1 MTNRSNIILAR
12 GAMTRH
18 LFSVSKSQLLI
29 ALIAGL
35 IFSLPAT
42 AKVYKWVDDKGVTH
56 MGDTIPPE
64 YANKDR
70 TELNKSGRAIK
81 KDEVLN
87 ADERRAQNLL
97 DNQKRANNEAE
108 LEAKRRDKAL
118 LGTYSN
124 SSEIDLARHR
134 NMQQIEARVSS
145 MASQVNIVNERL
157 LGLQKEAE
165 GRTRAGK
172 MIPPSLKEDLQETQ
186 ARLEKLKADHAN
198 ALAEKAAME
207 ARYDADKA
215 RYKELTGK

>member
-1 MTNRSNIILAR
+1 MRK
-12 GAMTRH
+12 
-18 LFSVSKSQLLI
+18 SKLLI
-29 ALIAGL
+29 ALLVSLA
-35 IFSLPAT
+35 FSQPAT

-87 ADERRAQNLL
+87 ADERRVKDQT
-97 DNQKRANNEAE
+97 DTQKRVADEAA
-108 LEAKRRDKAL
+108 LESRRRDKAL
-118 LGTYSN
+118 LSTYSN
-124 SSEIDLARHR
+124 SAEIDLARKR

-157 LGLQKEAE
+157 LGLKKEADA
-165 GRTRAGK
+165 RTSAGK
-172 MIPPSLKEDLQETQ
+172 KLPPSLQEDLQETQ
-186 ARLEKLKADHAN
+186 TRLGKLKEDHEKSK
-198 ALAEKAAME
+198 AEKAAME

-215 RYKELTGK
+215 RYQELTGR